1 MKPGESR
8 EAREKD
14 DCAREAVGGKVES
27 ESSEMFPRVVR
38 PDNQS
43 LVGLYGR
50 IPDAER
56 GAGERRSDSAE
67 LPADEAEL
75 A

>member
-1 MKPGESR
+1 
-8 EAREKD
+8 
-14 DCAREAVGGKVES
+14 
-27 ESSEMFPRVVR
+27 MFPRVVR